1 MEHESNFSTLEIR
14 EKERQRIARDLHD
27 ITLQNLSH
35 LIHKVELS
43 SLYMDKD
50 IVKAKLELDTIEK
63 ELRQVIDDMRTIIY
77 NLHPVTLDDLGLKA
91 TIENVISVTN
101 RNYNFFIETEIEDVS
116 CENKIFQLSIL
127 RLVQE
132 ASCNALKHSNG
143 NKLFVSLKNK
153 ENKCVINIKDNGS
166 GFDQNDIDKKDAH
179 FGLSIMK
186 ERVDLLHGK
195 MNIKSSSKGTS
206 IIMELPF

>member
-50 IVKAKLELDTIEK
+50 IVKAKLELATIEK

-166 GFDQNDIDKKDAH
+166 GFDQNDIEKKHA
-179 FGLSIMK
+179 
-186 ERVDLLHGK
+186 
-195 MNIKSSSKGTS
+195 NIH
-206 IIMELPF
+206 